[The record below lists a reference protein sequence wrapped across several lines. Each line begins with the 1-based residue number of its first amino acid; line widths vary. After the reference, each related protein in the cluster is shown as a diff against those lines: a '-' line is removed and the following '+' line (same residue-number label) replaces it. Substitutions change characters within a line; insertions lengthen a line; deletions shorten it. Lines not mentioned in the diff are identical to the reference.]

1 MTSKKNKKVYV
12 ALSADFLHHGHIN
25 ILSHAAS
32 LGEVVIG
39 LMTDTAISK
48 YKRLPFLDYE
58 QRKSIV
64 SNIKGVSKVI
74 AQKTFDYSENLQKEK
89 PDYVV
94 HGDDWKTGIQKS
106 QREKVIETLKNWGG
120 ELIELPYTKGV
131 SSSSMDE
138 ALRSLGTTP
147 TVRLNRL
154 RRLLDAKPLIRV
166 CEVHN
171 GLSGLIVENTRVE
184 RDTSEV
190 EFDAMWSSSLTDS
203 TAKGL
208 PDIEAV
214 DVTSRLNSVNQ
225 IFEVTTKPMIFD
237 GDTGGKIEIFNFTVK
252 SLERLGVS
260 AVVIEDKV
268 GLKKNS
274 LLGNEV
280 SQTQDTIKNFQDKIN
295 AGKKCQVTKDFMIIA
310 RIESLILNAGM
321 KDALKRSKAYLE
333 AGADAIMIHSRKKSP
348 KEIFEFCEKFNS
360 FKSNAPLMVVPSSF
374 NSVKEEEWEKRGVQI
389 VCYANHMLR
398 SAYPSMLE
406 VARSIL
412 MHGRS
417 KESDNNCMPIK
428 EILELI
434 PGTK

>member
-1 MTSKKNKKVYV
+1 
-12 ALSADFLHHGHIN
+12 
-25 ILSHAAS
+25 
-32 LGEVVIG
+32 
-39 LMTDTAISK
+39 
-48 YKRLPFLDYE
+48 
-58 QRKSIV
+58 
-64 SNIKGVSKVI
+64 
-74 AQKTFDYSENLQKEK
+74 
-89 PDYVV
+89 
-94 HGDDWKTGIQKS
+94 
-106 QREKVIETLKNWGG
+106 
-120 ELIELPYTKGV
+120 
-131 SSSSMDE
+131 
-138 ALRSLGTTP
+138 
-147 TVRLNRL
+147 
-154 RRLLDAKPLIRV
+154 
-166 CEVHN
+166 
-171 GLSGLIVENTRVE
+171 
-184 RDTSEV
+184 
-190 EFDAMWSSSLTDS
+190 MWSSSLTDS

-280 SQTQDTIKNFQDKIN
+280 NQRQDSIKNFQEKIN
-295 AGKKCQVTKDFMIIA
+295 SGKKSQVTKDFMVIA
-310 RIESLILNAGM
+310 RVESLILNAGM
-321 KDALKRSKAYLE
+321 KDAVKRSKAYLE
-333 AGADAIMIHSRKKSP
+333 AGADAIMIHSKKKSP
-348 KEIFEFCEKFNS
+348 REIFEFCEIFQT

-374 NSVKEEEWEKRGVQI
+374 NSVKEEEWERKGVQI

-412 MHGRS
+412 KNGRS
-417 KESDNNCMPIK
+417 KESDKQCMPIK